1 MTTVDKQAA
10 IAALKADLDELRV
23 AVTSHGTGYDRKPV
37 AIASALGN
45 ARRLIAA
52 LEADD
57 GRALLRQLRE
67 HVAEWQRLHEQAIGD
82 PTVDQRVLQGYLAI
96 ERDVMDKI
104 DRLLAAEPAQIA
116 EPTAP
121 AGDDEARI
129 AECMHR
135 VGQAMLSMRHDWMLC
150 VYDRDNPED
159 QKRKEAVE
167 SIGEAFALMR
177 EILSRAVKAEGD
189 LRDVTRRNAS
199 WCEHQHSVLRD
210 LRAKLAEAEKA
221 RDAAIAAQNARAVE
235 ELEALRN
242 WWLGKYNGSIGTVV
256 LVDKIGLRLAAL
268 RSSPPAAP
276 AGEAPAQ
283 GAGDDVLRTAS
294 ATRYVSG
301 PEMTDRVRDDAI
313 RELCR
318 RELARGER

>member
-1 MTTVDKQAA
+1 MTTIDKRAA
-10 IAALKADLDELRV
+10 IAALGGPEKARYMIERVCNGDRFRDAGRASSAVRDL
-23 AVTSHGTGYDRKPV
+23 
-37 AIASALGN
+37 ALS
-45 ARRLIAA
+45 A

-57 GRALLRQLRE
+57 GRALLRDYVRQ
-67 HVAEWQRLHEQAIGD
+67 VVQARDMAILGND
-82 PTVDQRVLQGYLAI
+82 SSIRWLKYLAA
-96 ERDVMDKI
+96 DGQ
-104 DRLLAAEPAQIA
+104 RLLAAEPAQIA

-283 GAGDDVLRTAS
+283 GAGDDDTLRRFLRFGEDIPRGGERLLSVVA
-294 ATRYVSG
+294 
-301 PEMTDRVRDDAI
+301 D
-313 RELCR
+313 LCR